1 MEESRIDKSKKNI
14 LFGIIYQIF
23 YIFSNF
29 FIRTV
34 FIKMLN
40 SEYLG
45 INGLFSNILSV
56 LSLAELG
63 IGNAIVFSMYKPLNE
78 KDYEKLSKINYF
90 YKKVYTTIG
99 ILIFILGMTVVPALK
114 YIITDVNI
122 NMNNIVI
129 YYILFLLNTVS
140 SYFYIYK
147 TSIVTADQNDYIIK
161 RITGISVLVKL
172 IIQIIALILF
182 KSYTI
187 YLIIQLVIS
196 VITNFINSK
205 IAEKKYPYIK
215 EKKELD
221 KAEKKDIFKN
231 IKSMFM
237 YQLGGVVLNNTD
249 NILISMIA
257 GTAIVG
263 IYSNYSMII
272 TAVEST
278 IAMIFSAL
286 LASIGNYNIKNGSEN
301 KYKVFKILNMM
312 ANWIYGFASI
322 CFLMMFQDFI
332 QLWIGKDYLL
342 KYNVLLITVIN
353 FYIRG
358 ILYPIWCF
366 RNTTTLF
373 NTTKNIMLVAAILN
387 IILSIILGEK
397 FNLFGILL
405 ATALS
410 RMLTNIWYEP
420 KILFKNIFNKKII
433 EYVIEQVMNII
444 FIIILYIGVNWIIT
458 QICINNIFIK
468 LVVEGIISVILVNIA
483 FFIKFYKTDEF
494 KYIINK
500 VIKKNTKA

>member
-1 MEESRIDKSKKNI
+1 
-14 LFGIIYQIF
+14 
-23 YIFSNF
+23 
-29 FIRTV
+29 
-34 FIKMLN
+34 
-40 SEYLG
+40 
-45 INGLFSNILSV
+45 
-56 LSLAELG
+56 
-63 IGNAIVFSMYKPLNE
+63 
-78 KDYEKLSKINYF
+78 
-90 YKKVYTTIG
+90 
-99 ILIFILGMTVVPALK
+99 
-114 YIITDVNI
+114 
-122 NMNNIVI
+122 
-129 YYILFLLNTVS
+129 
-140 SYFYIYK
+140 
-147 TSIVTADQNDYIIK
+147 
-161 RITGISVLVKL
+161 
-172 IIQIIALILF
+172 
-182 KSYTI
+182 
-187 YLIIQLVIS
+187 
-196 VITNFINSK
+196 
-205 IAEKKYPYIK
+205 
-215 EKKELD
+215 
-221 KAEKKDIFKN
+221 
-231 IKSMFM
+231 
-237 YQLGGVVLNNTD
+237 
-249 NILISMIA
+249 
-257 GTAIVG
+257 
-263 IYSNYSMII
+263 MII